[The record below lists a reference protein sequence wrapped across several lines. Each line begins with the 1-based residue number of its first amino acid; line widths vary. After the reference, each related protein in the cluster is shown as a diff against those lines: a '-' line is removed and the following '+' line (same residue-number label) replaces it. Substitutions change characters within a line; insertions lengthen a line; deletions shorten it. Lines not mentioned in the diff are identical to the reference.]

1 MQTEDKILENLRV
14 ELKKFESVLGKAA
27 DTILDQEVSSYP
39 IFVFHRGETQL
50 GVPIIE
56 AQESHTHW
64 SVNAS
69 TLEEFAT
76 RRLIRSD
83 RLDDFRRIYKDP
95 RTHFCIFLL
104 EADNAARFVFLP
116 RN

>member
-14 ELKKFESVLGKAA
+14 ELKKYEAILSRAA

-39 IFVFHRGETQL
+39 IFVFHRGGPQL
-50 GVPIIE
+50 GVPLIE
-56 AQESHTHW
+56 AQQSHTHW

-76 RRLIRSD
+76 RQLIRND
-83 RLDDFRRIYKDP
+83 RVEDFQRIYKDP